1 MEEYMF
7 IKSISDLVLS
17 WFGYNSYEEEQ
28 AITKE
33 KIPEKQEEQEQE
45 EEEEGPVG
53 LPLESDDEEEEKK
66 E

>member
-17 WFGYNSYEEEQ
+17 WFGYNSDEEEQ

-33 KIPEKQEEQEQE
+33 KIPE